1 MVRCDDG
8 SLYTGISTDVARR
21 LSEHQDGGRRGAS
34 YFRVRKPVEVVFTQR
49 IGDRASALSAEYAIK
64 RLDKPQKE
72 HLASG
77 ALTLQDALARATQR
91 RAPRDL

>member
-8 SLYTGISTDVARR
+8 SLYTGISTDVTRR
-21 LSEHQDGGRRGAS
+21 LREHHDGGRRGAS
-34 YFRVRKPVEVVFTQR
+34 YFRARKPIEVVFAQR
-49 IGDRASALSAEYAIK
+49 IGDRSSALIAEYAIK

-77 ALTLQDALARATQR
+77 ALTLEDALQRSTQR
-91 RAPRDL
+91 NSARES

>member
-21 LSEHQDGGRRGAS
+21 LREHQGNGPRGAS
-34 YFRVRKPVEVVFTQR
+34 YFRVRKAVEVVFTQR
-49 IGDRASALSAEYAIK
+49 IGDRSSALIVEYAIK
-64 RLDKPQKE
+64 RLDKPRKE

-77 ALTLQDALARATQR
+77 ALTLEDVLQR
-91 RAPRDL
+91 STHGTAAPDS